1 LIELSLAAFSAAF
14 LLVFLAEMGDKTQF
28 VAMTFAAKYNPYKVL
43 FAIFLG
49 TVANFAIVIIVGQLL
64 TEVVPLEAISLVA
77 SIAFI
82 AFGVW
87 TLREE
92 KIEEKTIR
100 VSRFGA
106 VATVGVAFFVAEIGD
121 KTQLATLSLAVQYNS
136 PITVLVGAILAMLVA
151 DGIGIV
157 IGVVFCRRIPRHKLK
172 WLSAIIFVLF
182 GLIGIYEVLNAK
194 IGLNYTAFTLGAI
207 AAVTAG
213 LMYVITKK
221 QKTVEDPK
229 ICKTRS

>member
-28 VAMTFAAKYNPYKVL
+28 VAMTFATKYNPYKVL

-49 TVANFAIVIIVGQLL
+49 TVANFVIVIIVGQLL
-64 TEVVPLEAISLVA
+64 TEVVPLDVISLIA

-82 AFGVW
+82 AFGIW
-87 TLREE
+87 TVREE
-92 KIEEKTIR
+92 KVDEENIKI
-100 VSRFGA
+100 SRFGV

-121 KTQLATLSLAVQYNS
+121 KTQLATLSLAVQYDS
-136 PITVLVGAILAMLVA
+136 PVTVLVGAILAMLVA

-182 GLIGIYEVLNAK
+182 GLIGIYEVLNSK
-194 IGLNYTAFTLGAI
+194 IGLNYIAFTLGTI
-207 AAVTAG
+207 VTVSAG
-213 LMYVITKK
+213 LMYVLSKK
-221 QKTVEDPK
+221 QKPVEDPK
-229 ICKTRS
+229 ICKTSP